1 MTCNST
7 PKINSR
13 SPLKPDASEIIHK
26 LILSN
31 LDYDT
36 DPIQNH

>member
-1 MTCNST
+1 MTHDKQ
-7 PKINSR
+7 PEINTD

-26 LILSN
+26 LIFSN

-36 DPIQNH
+36 DPIQNN